1 MSLLWQ
7 LSGSAKRRERPFAP
21 GISPLS
27 LVLLFITHASISGCA
42 TVPSATLSGG
52 AALAKAGEAAALQ
65 MQQNVTISEQSFAS
79 FRQAAAFNDGFNA
92 TPGASAQLV
101 QNIETIQSNVA
112 QYGALL
118 QSLASAY
125 SAMGELAEYGGASS
139 FDSAMSSLSSDAQQF
154 GNKIGKSITISSG
167 VTKGIQEGGNVLIG
181 SIQTRKIM
189 QASIQIESVLK
200 QIIAALTDPNVRS
213 AMIPVQPELQGEVD
227 QAALVM
233 YTQGVYS
240 YRPIVDSLGSSLGL
254 KSVSNTD
261 AIVRANSRLQAGLS
275 RVVNETMNSQLATA
289 RKSYAAGLAALQAL
303 LKQHHSLD
311 AGEPVTVHNILGLL
325 GRLKALAQVAAP
337 QTTGASK

>member
-1 MSLLWQ
+1 MSLMCR
-7 LSGSAKRRERPFAP
+7 LSGSAVKRRPPFRLRTY
-21 GISPLS
+21 PLPV
-27 LVLLFITHASISGCA
+27 VLLLISYASISGCA
-42 TVPSATLSGG
+42 TVPSATMSGG
-52 AALAKAGEAAALQ
+52 AELARAGEAAALQ
-65 MQQNVTISEQSFAS
+65 MQQNVTISEQSLAL

-92 TPGASAQLV
+92 TPGASAQFV
-101 QNIETIQSNVA
+101 QNVETIQSSLA

-125 SAMGELAEYGGASS
+125 SAMDELAEYGGASS

-181 SIQTRKIM
+181 SIQTKKVV
-189 QASIQIESVLK
+189 QASTQIESVLK
-200 QIIAALTDPNVRS
+200 QVIAALSDPNVRG
-213 AMIPVQPELQGEVD
+213 AMLPIQPELQGEVD

-240 YRPIVDSLGSSLGL
+240 YRPIVDSLGAPLGL
-254 KSVSNTD
+254 QSVSNAD
-261 AIVRANSRLQAGLS
+261 AIVRANGRLQAGLS
-275 RVVNETMNSQLATA
+275 RVVNETMNNQIAA
-289 RKSYAAGLAALQAL
+289 AQKSYEAGLAALKAL
-303 LKQHHSLD
+303 LKQHHSLE

-337 QTTGASK
+337 QTAGGSK